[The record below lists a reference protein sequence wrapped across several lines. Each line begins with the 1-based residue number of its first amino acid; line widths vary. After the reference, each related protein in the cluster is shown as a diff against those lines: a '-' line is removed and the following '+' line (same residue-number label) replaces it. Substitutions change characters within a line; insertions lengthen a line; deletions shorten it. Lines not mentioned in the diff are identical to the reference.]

1 MNTNRCFS
9 ARLLL
14 LFLFVFSV
22 CLQAGAAPKPV
33 LPERYAQWLHQD
45 VTYLITDDEKKLFLQ
60 LTTDAARDSFMENFW
75 KIRNPDPN
83 APVNEAKDVHYQ
95 RLAYAN
101 AHFGHGNAADGWQT
115 DRGMVYIT
123 LGAPQQIQ
131 KYPATQELKPLQIWF
146 YENLSGALPVHFYL
160 LFYKPSAA
168 EDYQLYSPYQDRP
181 QALIDSTNA
190 INDDHTA
197 IKIIKDNINDEVA
210 TISISLIPGEPV
222 ELNDPRPS
230 LQSDILL
237 NNIRNYRNLPIIKE
251 IVATRRMSDEDVT
264 HRVVLGEQFSDLSVI
279 STRDP
284 GNRSSI
290 RYLFR
295 LLRPDEFSLSEQPD
309 GRYYYSLRLETKL
322 TDASGKI
329 VSQSTQPFSEY
340 VPSDNF
346 TKVKSKCFGVEG
358 RIPAPPGRYQLSL
371 VLTNLSTKEAFR
383 QTRAVV
389 VPGTE
394 NRIGISQVFFA
405 DPNAASP
412 SNSTLDPFSFAGVQL
427 NPIGADQAVIDQG
440 EPLRA
445 IFQVWM
451 APGSPL
457 ALHGRNIDIH
467 YVIGRLNDRSKV
479 EVDQQVDRGS
489 FTPDGNLLMGKDFRT
504 DSLEPGYYRMVVQ
517 VKDPEGG
524 ATAFQSL
531 NFQVRDETHP
541 VAELWTINLPETAH

>member
-1 MNTNRCFS
+1 MNMNRRFF
-9 ARLLL
+9 ARLLFFSL
-14 LFLFVFSV
+14 LAFSV

-33 LPERYAQWLHQD
+33 LAERYAQWLHRD

-83 APVNEAKDVHYQ
+83 APVNEAEDIHYQ

-101 AHFGHGNAADGWQT
+101 AHFGQGNVADGWQT

-197 IKIIKDNINDEVA
+197 IKIIKDNTNDEVA
-210 TISISLIPGEPV
+210 TIAVSLIPGEPV
-222 ELNDPRPS
+222 DLNDPRPS

-251 IVATRRMSDEDVT
+251 MIATRRMSDEDVS

-322 TDASGKI
+322 TNASGKV
-329 VSQSTQPFSEY
+329 VSESTQPFSEY
-340 VPSDNF
+340 VRSDDF
-346 TKVKSKCFGVEG
+346 KKVKTKCFGIEG

-383 QTRAVV
+383 QTRAVI

-394 NRIGISQVFFA
+394 DRIGVSQVFFA

-412 SNSTLDPFSFAGVQL
+412 SSSTLDPFSFAGVQL

-451 APGSPL
+451 PPGSPL

-489 FTPDGNLLMGKDFRT
+489 FTPDGNLLMGRDFRT

-517 VKDPEGG
+517 VKDPEDG

-531 NFQVRDETHP
+531 NFQVRDQAHP
-541 VAELWTINLPETAH
+541 VAELWTIHLPETVH